1 MKSPSTIHRLIES
14 RCRELDISFKQLIIN
29 SGYSNISV
37 GLKRLNQLFD
47 NNYQAAQ
54 GLIKKLPVALDLSAS
69 EINQAILCSKLEQKA
84 AQDELERL
92 WFRPN
97 FIIRTKNDGKPKQIF
112 IAAILNA
119 GQYVQGDYPADLH
132 VSDYKAYAIAHFH
145 EHCMSILAFYEEP
158 IDIVINYAYEHA
170 EVISLEGDHIS
181 RLNKQVRAGQLSYEI

>member
-1 MKSPSTIHRLIES
+1 MKFTSTIQQLIQL
-14 RCRELDISFKQLIIN
+14 RCNQLNISYKQLIIK
-29 SGYSNISV
+29 SGYSNITV
-37 GLKRLNQLFD
+37 GLKRLNQLFE
-47 NNYQAAQ
+47 NNYQAAE
-54 GLIKKLPVALDLSAS
+54 GLIKKLPAALDLPAA
-69 EINQAILCSKLEQKA
+69 EINQAVLCSKLEQKA

-119 GQYVQGDYPADLH
+119 GQYVQGDFPVDLH
-132 VSDYKAYAIAHFH
+132 VSDYKKYAIAHFH
-145 EHCMSILAFYEEP
+145 EHCMSIIAFYEEP

-181 RLNKQVRAGQLSYEI
+181 RLNKHINAGQLSYEI